1 MNILIVEDEKKT
13 ADFLQEL
20 IETNNDCIVVNKC
33 ESVGDTVD
41 YLKRNQLKI
50 DLIFMD
56 VQLGDGES
64 FEIFNQIEVIKPVVF
79 CTAYSHYL
87 LTSFQ
92 NNGVAYILKPFQQ
105 KDIDGALQ
113 KIKLLSQSLTGNKV
127 KSLGLQHRKEYQNT
141 FISRYR
147 EKMIPVSVEEIACI
161 KLEDS
166 LVCLYRFKGDKF
178 PLFESLDDIEAVM
191 DPRQFFRIN
200 RQTIV
205 NRKAV
210 KEIEPY
216 FNRKIVL
223 TLSCFAEKIQVSR
236 LKVTP
241 FMEWLKGEV

>member
-1 MNILIVEDEKKT
+1 MNVLIVEDEKKT

-20 IETNNDCIVVNKC
+20 IETHSKFIVVNIC
-33 ESVGDTVD
+33 QSIADTVL
-41 YLKRNQLKI
+41 YLGKNQSKI
-50 DLIFMD
+50 DIIFMD

-64 FEIFNQIEVIKPVVF
+64 FEIFKRIDVIKPVVF
-79 CTAYSHYL
+79 CTAYSNYL
-87 LTSFQ
+87 LNAFK
-92 NNGVAYILKPFQQ
+92 NNGIAYILKPFQQ
-105 KDIDGALQ
+105 HDIDEALN
-113 KIKLLSQSLTGNKV
+113 KVKLLSGALVRHQIPSSLQQNA
-127 KSLGLQHRKEYQNT
+127 KSFQHT
-141 FISRYR
+141 LITRYR
-147 EKMIPVSVEEIACI
+147 EKMIPLPVQDIACVF
-161 KLEDS
+161 LENS
-166 LVCLYRFKGDKF
+166 IVNAVKF
-178 PLFESLDDIEAVM
+178 NGEQSPLFENLEELESVLDPFV
-191 DPRQFFRIN
+191 FFRVN